1 MNNQSFNKARKIM
14 LESQIRPNKVIDE
27 MVLSA
32 FANIPREIFVHKSM
46 QDIAYIDEDLPLSN
60 GRYLMEPMVL
70 ARLIQSL
77 ELNESDNVMIIGIGT
92 GYSVAIISQ
101 IVTSVIGIESRATL
115 IQKAENNLTEL
126 DITNAVL
133 FKERLQDGFSKEA
146 PYDAI
151 LLLPPGNL
159 SIIFLILNTNLS
171 KVLKEFN
178 SSFVFGSFNFA
189 PRSSIIPNS
198 YALVLLNGVT
208 NLFKKEYVN
217 IISDILLAIY
227 NSQLVY
233 YFLIQ

>member
-1 MNNQSFNKARKIM
+1 MNNQSFTKARKIM

-32 FANIPREIFVHKSM
+32 FANIPREKFVHKSM

-77 ELNESDNVMIIGIGT
+77 ELNASDNVMIIGIGT

-146 PYDAI
+146 PYNAI
-151 LLLPPGNL
+151 LIDGGISFIPE
-159 SIIFLILNTNLS
+159 SILDQLTNNGKLVSIYRANIETAGEASIWMRSGTKFSRKCLFNAQVPTLEEFRAKPEFIF
-171 KVLKEFN
+171 
-178 SSFVFGSFNFA
+178 
-189 PRSSIIPNS
+189 
-198 YALVLLNGVT
+198 
-208 NLFKKEYVN
+208 
-217 IISDILLAIY
+217 
-227 NSQLVY
+227 
-233 YFLIQ
+233 

>member
-1 MNNQSFNKARKIM
+1 MNNQSFKKARKIM

-27 MVLSA
+27 RVLSA

-133 FKERLQDGFSKEA
+133 FKERLQDGFSKES
-146 PYDAI
+146 PYNAI
-151 LLLPPGNL
+151 LIDGGISFIPENILDQL
-159 SIIFLILNTNLS
+159 SNNGKLVSIYRPNIETAGEASIWMRSGTKFSRKCLFNAQVPTLEEFRAKPEFIF
-171 KVLKEFN
+171 
-178 SSFVFGSFNFA
+178 
-189 PRSSIIPNS
+189 
-198 YALVLLNGVT
+198 
-208 NLFKKEYVN
+208 
-217 IISDILLAIY
+217 
-227 NSQLVY
+227 
-233 YFLIQ
+233 

>member
-27 MVLSA
+27 MVLSS

-46 QDIAYIDEDLPLSN
+46 QDIAYLDEDLPLSN

-77 ELNESDNVMIIGIGT
+77 QLSESDNVMIIGVGT

-146 PYDAI
+146 PYNAI
-151 LLLPPGNL
+151 LIDGGISFIPESILDQL
-159 SIIFLILNTNLS
+159 SNNGKLVSIYRPDSETVGEASIWMRSGTKFSRKCLFNAQVPTLEEFRAKPEFIF
-171 KVLKEFN
+171 
-178 SSFVFGSFNFA
+178 
-189 PRSSIIPNS
+189 
-198 YALVLLNGVT
+198 
-208 NLFKKEYVN
+208 
-217 IISDILLAIY
+217 
-227 NSQLVY
+227 
-233 YFLIQ
+233 

>member
-46 QDIAYIDEDLPLSN
+46 QDIAYLDEDLPLSN

-77 ELNESDNVMIIGIGT
+77 KLSASDNVMIIGVGT

-146 PYDAI
+146 PYNAI
-151 LLLPPGNL
+151 LIDGGISFIPESILDQL
-159 SIIFLILNTNLS
+159 SNNGKLVSIYRPNIETAGEASIWMRSGTKFSRKCLFNAQVPTLEEFRAKPEFIF
-171 KVLKEFN
+171 
-178 SSFVFGSFNFA
+178 
-189 PRSSIIPNS
+189 
-198 YALVLLNGVT
+198 
-208 NLFKKEYVN
+208 
-217 IISDILLAIY
+217 
-227 NSQLVY
+227 
-233 YFLIQ
+233 

>member
-1 MNNQSFNKARKIM
+1 M

-77 ELNESDNVMIIGIGT
+77 ELNASDNVMIIGIGT

-133 FKERLQDGFSKEA
+133 FKERLQDGFCREA
-146 PYDAI
+146 PYNAI
-151 LLLPPGNL
+151 LIDGGISFIPE
-159 SIIFLILNTNLS
+159 SILDQLTNNGKLVSIYRPNIETAGEASIWMRSGTKFSRKCLFNAQVPTLEEFRAKPEFIF
-171 KVLKEFN
+171 
-178 SSFVFGSFNFA
+178 
-189 PRSSIIPNS
+189 
-198 YALVLLNGVT
+198 
-208 NLFKKEYVN
+208 
-217 IISDILLAIY
+217 
-227 NSQLVY
+227 
-233 YFLIQ
+233 

>member
-1 MNNQSFNKARKIM
+1 MNNQSFTKARKIM

-32 FANIPREIFVHKSM
+32 FAKIPREIFVHKSM

-77 ELNESDNVMIIGIGT
+77 ELNASDNVMIIGIGT

-133 FKERLQDGFSKEA
+133 FKERLQDGFSREA
-146 PYDAI
+146 PYNAI
-151 LLLPPGNL
+151 LIDGGISFIPE
-159 SIIFLILNTNLS
+159 SILDQLTNNGKLVSIYRPNIETAGEASIWMRSGTKFSRKCLFNAQVPTLEEFRAKPEFIF
-171 KVLKEFN
+171 
-178 SSFVFGSFNFA
+178 
-189 PRSSIIPNS
+189 
-198 YALVLLNGVT
+198 
-208 NLFKKEYVN
+208 
-217 IISDILLAIY
+217 
-227 NSQLVY
+227 
-233 YFLIQ
+233 

>member
-32 FANIPREIFVHKSM
+32 FASIPREIFVHKSM
-46 QDIAYIDEDLPLSN
+46 QDIAYLDEDLPLSN

-77 ELNESDNVMIIGIGT
+77 QLSASDNVMIIGVGT

-146 PYDAI
+146 PYNAI
-151 LLLPPGNL
+151 LIDGGISYIPESILDQL
-159 SIIFLILNTNLS
+159 SNNGKL
-171 KVLKEFN
+171 V
-178 SSFVFGSFNFA
+178 
-189 PRSSIIPNS
+189 SIYRPNS
-198 YALVLLNGVT
+198 ETAGEASIWMRSGT
-208 NLFKKEYVN
+208 KFSRKCLFNAQVPTLEEFRAKPEF
-217 IISDILLAIY
+217 I
-227 NSQLVY
+227 
-233 YFLIQ
+233 F